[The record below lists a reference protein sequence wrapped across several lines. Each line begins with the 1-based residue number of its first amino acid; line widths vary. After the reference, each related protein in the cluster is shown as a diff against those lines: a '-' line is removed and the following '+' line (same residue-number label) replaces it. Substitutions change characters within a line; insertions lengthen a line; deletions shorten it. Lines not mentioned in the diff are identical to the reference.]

1 MSDSPAVESINLSH
15 QVRRNTKLTRDGIPI
30 DCRAMNLRSPLVGVS
45 ILAFASTLLGD
56 EVEDS
61 INEALKLYKEG
72 KYSEAS
78 TSLQVAVNGI
88 NEKKG
93 GTISSALPEK
103 IGEWKGDEINNSN
116 ALSVLGGGTT
126 VERKY
131 SKGDRDATITII
143 ADSPMIG
150 QVIGLMSNPTI
161 AGLAGMKMKKA
172 GANTVSIQ
180 KDQGMG
186 QIVVDNRF
194 LIQIQGSE
202 LKEADVLE
210 LAGAVKTDV
219 LKEIK

>member
-1 MSDSPAVESINLSH
+1 M
-15 QVRRNTKLTRDGIPI
+15 
-30 DCRAMNLRSPLVGVS
+30 
-45 ILAFASTLLGD
+45 
-56 EVEDS
+56 
-61 INEALKLYKEG
+61 
-72 KYSEAS
+72 
-78 TSLQVAVNGI
+78 
-88 NEKKG
+88 
-93 GTISSALPEK
+93 
-103 IGEWKGDEINNSN
+103 
-116 ALSVLGGGTT
+116 
-126 VERKY
+126 ERKY
-131 SKGDRDATITII
+131 TKGDRDATITII

>member
-1 MSDSPAVESINLSH
+1 M
-15 QVRRNTKLTRDGIPI
+15 K
-30 DCRAMNLRSPLVGVS
+30 LRSSLVGVGL
-45 ILAFASTLLGD
+45 LAFVSSLLGD

-103 IGEWKGDEINNSN
+103 IGEWKGAEINNSN

-131 SKGDRDATITII
+131 TKGDRDATITII

-172 GANTVSIQ
+172 GTNTVSIQ